1 MKSIDFASGERTTE
15 IAFNEG
21 TYFKERQRQA
31 DDNGTSVTGK

>member
-21 TYFKERQRQA
+21 TDLKECQRQA
-31 DDNGTSVTGK
+31 NDNGTSVTGK